1 MRRIDIA
8 VLGVLL
14 FNLPMLAL
22 GRGYQSTWQIKGDTR
37 RGCILL
43 VNRRKAFA

>member
-8 VLGVLL
+8 VLGVLF
-14 FNLPMLAL
+14 FNLPMLAQ
-22 GRGYQSTWQIKGDTR
+22 RRAYQSTRQFKGDPR
-37 RGCILL
+37 RGCTLL